1 MRIRIEYL
9 GRLLASKRQT
19 IAVTESLA
27 RQAYRQHRYQ
37 CYWHYI
43 RTFLKQRREM
53 ECLAYWLHTMLFAKG
68 ATKVPVPQKGHSWTV
83 ADLMNITQLG
93 SWLNQA
99 D

>member
-9 GRLLASKRQT
+9 GRLLASKRRT
-19 IAVTESLA
+19 IAVTKSLA
-27 RQAYRQHRYQ
+27 VQAWKQQRLQ

-43 RTFLKQRREM
+43 RTLIKQCHERD
-53 ECLAYWLHTMLFAKG
+53 CLAYWLHTMHYAKG
-68 ATKVPVPQKGHSWTV
+68 STRVPVPQRGHSWTV
-83 ADLMNITQLG
+83 ADLMAITQLG